1 MPGVRHRGGGRDT
14 EHPRVMIAAP
24 HPPTRM
30 GVRLV
35 LEREGFIVSAEE
47 ATRAGAVT
55 AALLDPPDVCLVE
68 VDLPGGG
75 IETAASIRAE
85 LPDTQVV
92 MLGAVASDDDLF
104 AALEAGAS
112 GYLLEEMNPA
122 RLGRVLH
129 GVLRGEAALPRE
141 LMARVIAEFR
151 ARTRRPALVRRST
164 HDLTAR
170 EWEVLDCL
178 CEGLSTNAIAKR
190 LVVTETTVRR
200 HVSSILMKLDVRTR
214 AAAVAIVSRDAHE
227 S

>member
-1 MPGVRHRGGGRDT
+1 
-14 EHPRVMIAAP
+14 MIATP

-30 GVRLV
+30 GVRLA

-55 AALLDPPDVCLVE
+55 AALRDPPDVCLVE

-75 IETAASIRAE
+75 IEAAASIRAE

-92 MLGAVASDDDLF
+92 MLGAMASDDDLF

-151 ARTRRPALVRRST
+151 ARARRPLLVRRST

-178 CEGLSTNAIAKR
+178 REGLSTRSIAKR
-190 LVVTETTVRR
+190 LFVTETTVRR

-214 AAAVAIVSRDAHE
+214 AAAVAIVSRDAQE